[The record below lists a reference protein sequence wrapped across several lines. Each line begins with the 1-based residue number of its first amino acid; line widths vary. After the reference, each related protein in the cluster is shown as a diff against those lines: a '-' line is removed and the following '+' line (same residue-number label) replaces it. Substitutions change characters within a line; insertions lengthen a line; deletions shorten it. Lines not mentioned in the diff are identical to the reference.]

1 MSVVLKLKKVTVVF
15 LSIIG
20 TVTVILCSDTLKQGV
35 KTALSLCSGSVIPS
49 LFLFTALALFIAK
62 SYVSETLGKVF
73 SILFRPIL
81 GLSAKE
87 STAFLLSCLA
97 GYPVGAKLL
106 DSLYRDGKIT
116 RPKALKMLTFSVNAG
131 PAFIVTAVGG
141 VILKSTSDGL
151 RLTLIH
157 FTATL
162 ILGILVNILPDF
174 KPKSQPTQH
183 KKPVTK
189 NSDEPN
195 LIDLFV
201 LSVAEAGQTML
212 NICTFIVFFGA
223 VGYFLATSP
232 IGYAEKLSA
241 VIEVTSGLFNFTRTE
256 LPEIS
261 FFLGFGGISVIFQVL
276 STAKSIRPP
285 IWLIVLSRFAH
296 GIISAFLTVLAE
308 NLWPR
313 SLSTGFYN
321 VQPQGPI
328 FYQTPLAGLS
338 LIFLFVVLVAFCR
351 KTKSSSPN
359 HNLISINPR

>member
-15 LSIIG
+15 LAIIG

-174 KPKSQPTQH
+174 KPKNQPTQH

-212 NICTFIVFFGA
+212 NICIFIVFFGA

-276 STAKSIRPP
+276 STAKINSPAHMDDSFIKICPRYNFGV
-285 IWLIVLSRFAH
+285 LDCLSRKSMASLTFNRILQRSTARPHFLPNTIGRFEPYFFIRGSCCVLPEDKKLFA
-296 GIISAFLTVLAE
+296 
-308 NLWPR
+308 
-313 SLSTGFYN
+313 
-321 VQPQGPI
+321 
-328 FYQTPLAGLS
+328 
-338 LIFLFVVLVAFCR
+338 
-351 KTKSSSPN
+351 
-359 HNLISINPR
+359 